1 MEKALLIGI
10 ITQDQ
15 SEIAAKESI
24 DLIKDV
30 GAEPVMLLIGLDRK
44 EKGSGDIS
52 ASNELELNYGIKIK
66 SIIDLNLLI
75 QFSKSDPNFEKYIK
89 DLEDYR
95 SKWGA

>member
-1 MEKALLIGI
+1 
-10 ITQDQ
+10 
-15 SEIAAKESI
+15 
-24 DLIKDV
+24 
-30 GAEPVMLLIGLDRK
+30 MLLIGLDRK

-75 QFSKSDPNFEKYIK
+75 QFSKSDPNFENIK

-95 SKWGA
+95 SKWGSLVCFQEL